1 MSKSGPLAYFREVK
15 QEAQKVTWPSRKE
28 TVASTI
34 AVFIMVI
41 LASVFLYFAD
51 QVLAW
56 LVSLILGIGVK

>member
-1 MSKSGPLAYFREVK
+1 MSKSGPFTYFREVK
-15 QEAQKVTWPSRKE
+15 QESQKVTWPSRQE

>member
-1 MSKSGPLAYFREVK
+1 MSGPVEYFKEVK
-15 QEAQKVTWPSRKE
+15 QEAGKVTWPSRKE
-28 TVASTI
+28 TIASTI

-56 LVSLILGIGVK
+56 LVSLILGIGVN

>member
-1 MSKSGPLAYFREVK
+1 MANPVQYLKEVK
-15 QEAQKVTWPSRKE
+15 QEAQRVSWPSRKE
-28 TVASTI
+28 TIASTI
-34 AVFIMVI
+34 AVFIMVA

>member
-1 MSKSGPLAYFREVK
+1 MSKGGPLAYFREVK

-34 AVFIMVI
+34 AVFIMV
-41 LASVFLYFAD
+41 LMASVFLYFAD

>member
-1 MSKSGPLAYFREVK
+1 MSGPVQYFKEVK
-15 QEAQKVTWPSRKE
+15 QEAGKVTWPSRKE
-28 TVASTI
+28 TIASTI

-56 LVSLILGIGVK
+56 LVSLILGIGVN